1 MTALSQLRLITR
13 YGAYFALAGV
23 AILLLAGFF
32 VSAYQDRLFQTQR
45 VREVSVQAQILAASL
60 TATVAFGDEPAAR
73 EYVNALRLNPEIVAV
88 GVYDAKDAL
97 FAGFSEDR
105 SRPVPTTLGAA
116 RAYRSA
122 DRIEVFVP
130 IRQASLS
137 LGTVYVRAIDESSE
151 RRLARYAAIM
161 LLAIM
166 AALFLAVM
174 ATAQRALR
182 SVNLELEERAVALAD
197 TNRLLQ
203 TEMEERERAEEA
215 LRQSQKMEA
224 VGQLSGGVAHDFNNL
239 LTIIKGSLHLLH
251 KRLAQGNS
259 DVQRYLDSA
268 NEGIDRAATLTRR
281 LLAFSRRQPLS
292 PSAVSISD
300 LAAGMS
306 EMVRHSVGE
315 RIRIEWRLNAQWKVV
330 CDANQMESVILNLA
344 INARDA
350 MPEGGTLTIETRDVH
365 LSKAACVGA
374 EVAPGDHVELRISD
388 TGTGMSDE
396 VRKRALDPFFTTK
409 PLGRGTGLG
418 LSMAFG
424 FIRQSNGTL
433 HIDTA
438 PGRGTTIVVLLA
450 RQPGDAAKE
459 AA

>member
-1 MTALSQLRLITR
+1 MNTRSQVNLISR
-13 YGAYFALAGV
+13 YGAIFALVGV
-23 AILLLAGFF
+23 AILLIAGFF
-32 VSAYQDRLFQTQR
+32 VSTYQDRLFQAQR
-45 VREVSVQAQILAASL
+45 LREVTVQAQILAASI
-60 TATVAFGDEPAAR
+60 TAPVAFGDAATAR
-73 EYVNALRLNPEIVAV
+73 EYVSAFRVNPEIVAV
-88 GVYDAKDAL
+88 GVYDAKDRL
-97 FAGFSEDR
+97 FAGFSED
-105 SRPVPTTLGAA
+105 AA
-116 RAYRSA
+116 RAVPATLADAHALHRSE
-122 DRIEVFVP
+122 RIYVFMP
-130 IRQASLS
+130 IRQASLL
-137 LGTVYVRAIDESSE
+137 LGTVYVRAIDESTE

-182 SVNLELEERAVALAD
+182 SVNVELEDRAVMLAD
-197 TNRLLQ
+197 ANRRLE

-239 LTIIKGSLHLLH
+239 LTIIKGSLHLLQ
-251 KRLAQGNS
+251 KRLAQGNP

-292 PSAVSISD
+292 PVPVSISD

-315 RIRIEWRLNAQWKVV
+315 RIRIEWRLNALWKTV
-330 CDANQMESVILNLA
+330 CDANQMESAILNLA

-350 MPEGGTLTIETRDVH
+350 MPDGGTLTIETSDVR
-365 LSKAACVGA
+365 LDDKACGA
-374 EVAPGDHVELRISD
+374 DLPPGDYVELRIVD

-409 PLGRGTGLG
+409 PVGRGTGLG

-424 FIRQSNGTL
+424 FIRQSNGAL
-433 HIDTA
+433 QIDSA
-438 PGRGTTIVVLLA
+438 PGHGTTIVILMA
-450 RQPGDAAKE
+450 READEKGKE

>member
-1 MTALSQLRLITR
+1 MFT
-13 YGAYFALAGV
+13 
-23 AILLLAGFF
+23 
-32 VSAYQDRLFQTQR
+32 
-45 VREVSVQAQILAASL
+45 
-60 TATVAFGDEPAAR
+60 
-73 EYVNALRLNPEIVAV
+73 
-88 GVYDAKDAL
+88 
-97 FAGFSEDR
+97 
-105 SRPVPTTLGAA
+105 
-116 RAYRSA
+116 
-122 DRIEVFVP
+122 P
-130 IRQASLS
+130 IRQESLA

-182 SVNLELEERAVALAD
+182 SVNLELEDRAVVLAD
-197 TNRLLQ
+197 TNRRLE
-203 TEMEERERAEEA
+203 TEMEEREKAEEA

-239 LTIIKGSLHLLH
+239 LAVIKGSLHLLH
-251 KRLAQGNS
+251 KRLSQGS
-259 DVQRYLDSA
+259 TDVQRYLDSA
-268 NEGIDRAATLTRR
+268 NEGIDRAAALTRR

-292 PSAVSISD
+292 PTAVSISD
-300 LAAGMS
+300 LAAGMA

-315 RIRIEWRLNAQWKVV
+315 HVRIDWRLKARWKTV
-330 CDANQMESVILNLA
+330 CDTNQMESVILNLA

-350 MPEGGTLTIETRDVH
+350 MPEGGTLVIETSDVRITDPTRF
-365 LSKAACVGA
+365 GA
-374 EVAPGDHVELRISD
+374 DVAPGDHVELRISD
-388 TGTGMSDE
+388 TGIGMSDE

-433 HIDTA
+433 RIDSA
-438 PGRGTTIVVLLA
+438 PGRGTSIIILMA
-450 RQPGDAAKE
+450 RDPAEKDREIA
-459 AA
+459 

>member
-1 MTALSQLRLITR
+1 MTAQSQFRLITR
-13 YGAYFALAGV
+13 YGAWFALIGV
-23 AILLLAGFF
+23 GVLLIAGFF
-32 VSAYQDRLFQTQR
+32 VSTFQDRLFEAQR
-45 VREVSVQAQILAASL
+45 LREVTVQAQILAASV
-60 TATVAFGDEPAAR
+60 TAPVAFGDVATAR
-73 EYVNALRLNPEIVAV
+73 EYVDALRINPEVEAI
-88 GVYDAKDAL
+88 GVYDSQGRL
-97 FAGFSEDR
+97 FADFSEDPAH
-105 SRPVPTTLGAA
+105 PVPPTLA
-116 RAYRSA
+116 RLPHPDERLT
-122 DRIEVFVP
+122 VFMP
-130 IRQASLS
+130 IRQASLA
-137 LGTVYVRAIDESSE
+137 LGTVYVRAAGESAE
-151 RRLARYAAIM
+151 RRLARYASIM

-182 SVNLELEERAVALAD
+182 SVNVELEDRALVLAD
-197 TNRLLQ
+197 TNRRLQ
-203 TEMEERERAEEA
+203 TEMAEREKAEEA

-224 VGQLSGGVAHDFNNL
+224 VGQLSGGLAHDFNNL

-251 KRLAQGNS
+251 KRLARGNT

-268 NEGIDRAATLTRR
+268 NEGIDRAAALTRR

-292 PSAVSISD
+292 PTAVSFSD

-315 RIRIEWRLNAQWKVV
+315 PVHIDWRLNARWKTV

-350 MPEGGTLTIETRDVH
+350 MPDGGTLTIETRDLH
-365 LSKAACVGA
+365 IADSAPFGA
-374 EVAPGDHVELRISD
+374 DVTPGDHVELRIAD
-388 TGTGMSDE
+388 TGTGMSDA
-396 VRKRALDPFFTTK
+396 VRERALDPFFTTK

-433 HIDTA
+433 RIDTV
-438 PGRGTTIVVLLA
+438 PGRGTTIVILMA
-450 RQPGDAAKE
+450 RDPADKDRETA
-459 AA
+459 

>member
-1 MTALSQLRLITR
+1 MTPQAQIRLIAR
-13 YGAYFALAGV
+13 YGAWFALAGV
-23 AILLLAGFF
+23 AVLLIAGFF
-32 VSAYQDRLFQTQR
+32 VSTYQDRLFQAQR
-45 VREVSVQAQILAASL
+45 LREVTVQGQILAASV
-60 TATVAFGDEPAAR
+60 TAPVAFGDVATAR
-73 EYVNALRLNPEIVAV
+73 EYVDALRINPEIEAI
-88 GVYDAKDAL
+88 GVYDSREHL
-97 FAGFSEDR
+97 FAGFSQAP
-105 SRPVPTTLGAA
+105 SRPVPQTLAQA
-116 RAYRSA
+116 RSRPLSG
-122 DRIEVFVP
+122 RLTVFMP
-130 IRQASLS
+130 IRQASLG
-137 LGTVYVRAIDESSE
+137 LGTVYVRAIDESAE
-151 RRLARYAAIM
+151 GRLVRYASIM

-239 LTIIKGSLHLLH
+239 LTIIKGSLHLLQ
-251 KRLAQGNS
+251 KRLAQGS
-259 DVQRYLDSA
+259 TDVQRYLDSA

-300 LAAGMS
+300 LAAGMA
-306 EMVRHSVGE
+306 EMVRHSVGDRV
-315 RIRIEWRLNAQWKVV
+315 RIDWRLNARWNTV
-330 CDANQMESVILNLA
+330 CDANQMENVILNLA
-344 INARDA
+344 INGRDA
-350 MPEGGTLTIETRDVH
+350 MPDGGTLTIETRDVRVDDP
-365 LSKAACVGA
+365 ARFGA
-374 EVAPGDHVELRISD
+374 DVAPGDHVELRISD
-388 TGTGMSDE
+388 TGTGMSDA

-433 HIDTA
+433 SIDSA
-438 PGRGTTIVVLLA
+438 PGRGTTIVILMA
-450 RQPGDAAKE
+450 RQPGEENKE

>member
-1 MTALSQLRLITR
+1 MS
-13 YGAYFALAGV
+13 
-23 AILLLAGFF
+23 
-32 VSAYQDRLFQTQR
+32 
-45 VREVSVQAQILAASL
+45 
-60 TATVAFGDEPAAR
+60 
-73 EYVNALRLNPEIVAV
+73 V
-88 GVYDAKDAL
+88 GVYDSKDRL
-97 FAGFSEDR
+97 FAGFSEDPAH
-105 SRPVPTTLGAA
+105 PVPTTLAGA
-116 RAYRSA
+116 RAFHRSQ
-122 DRIEVFVP
+122 RIYVFMP
-130 IRQASLS
+130 IRQASLF
-137 LGTVYVRAIDESSE
+137 LGTVYVRAIDESRE
-151 RRLARYAAIM
+151 RRLARYGAIM

-174 ATAQRALR
+174 ATAQRVLR
-182 SVNLELEERAVALAD
+182 SINVELEDRAVALAD
-197 TNRLLQ
+197 TNRRLQ
-203 TEMEERERAEEA
+203 SEMEEREKAEEA

-239 LTIIKGSLHLLH
+239 LTIIKGSLHLLQ
-251 KRLAQGNS
+251 KRLTQGS
-259 DVQRYLDSA
+259 TDVQRYLDAA

-315 RIRIEWRLNAQWKVV
+315 RIRIDWRLNALWKTI

-350 MPEGGTLTIETRDVH
+350 MPEGGTLTIETRDVQ
-365 LSKAACVGA
+365 LDDKACAGTDV
-374 EVAPGDHVELRISD
+374 VPGDHVELRIGD

-424 FIRQSNGTL
+424 FIRQSNGAL
-433 HIDTA
+433 RIESA
-438 PGRGTTIVVLLA
+438 PGRGTTIVILMA
-450 RQPGDAAKE
+450 RDGAE